1 MEHVKEIFR
10 PYGTEFYYVEL
21 VASQEIRLARNATAN
36 RLKHKAS
43 KRDLESS
50 NQRLLHD
57 DERYRLESLPGEI
70 PFENYMK
77 IDNSHLAPELVAQRI
92 KEQFAL

>member
-1 MEHVKEIFR
+1 M
-10 PYGTEFYYVEL
+10 
-21 VASQEIRLARNATAN
+21 
-36 RLKHKAS
+36 KHKAS

-92 KEQFAL
+92 KERFAL